1 MSRMDYKAY
10 IRHVPDFP
18 KPGILF
24 ADMTPLFGNA
34 GAFAA
39 LIAELAERYR
49 GKGLTHV
56 VGIESRGFILGA
68 PLAVAIGAG
77 FVIMRKPGKLPRKTF
92 SRSYALEYGEAT
104 LHLHDDALKAGDRV
118 VIIDDLV
125 ATGGTLEAGVGLLA
139 DAKAT
144 LVELACVVELEA
156 LGARKRLNAPLHA
169 ILKF

>member
-1 MSRMDYKAY
+1 MDFKAH

-24 ADMTPLFGNA
+24 ADLTPLFGHA
-34 GAFAA
+34 GAFSA
-39 LIAELAERYR
+39 LIEAFAARYR
-49 GKGLTHV
+49 GKGITHV

-68 PLAVAIGAG
+68 PLAVALGAG
-77 FVIMRKPGKLPRKTF
+77 FVILRKPGKLPRATF

-104 LHLHDDALKAGDRV
+104 LHLHDDALKSGDRV
-118 VIIDDLV
+118 VLIDDLV
-125 ATGGTLEAGVGLLA
+125 ATGGTLAAGMGLLA

-144 LVELACVVELEA
+144 LVELAAVVELEA

-169 ILKF
+169 IVTF